1 MRFSSVTT
9 LVGNEIEGNYKWSSS
24 VTGAGGCVYGIPY
37 DARHVGKFN
46 PIDMSL
52 TPIGQDL
59 GVSIRVVVM
68 WSRGVLANNGSIY
81 CVSTTEGPV
90 QILKIDTIHDTTE
103 ILDVQGMSEP
113 NMIERRWISGA
124 LALDGCIYFMPCNA
138 RRIIKLDKA
147 TVAGR
152 DGFVYGT
159 SSIPNG
165 SKRITRF
172 DPASHNT
179 SIIGDGARRDFKC
192 IIIMYLEEMDV
203 SIPSVTSM
211 RKC

>member
-1 MRFSSVTT
+1 
-9 LVGNEIEGNYKWSSS
+9 
-24 VTGAGGCVYGIPY
+24 
-37 DARHVGKFN
+37 
-46 PIDMSL
+46 
-52 TPIGQDL
+52 
-59 GVSIRVVVM
+59 M

-124 LALDGCIYFMPCNA
+124 LAVDGCIYFMPCNA

-165 SKRITRF
+165 SKRITSF

-179 SIIGDGARRDFKC
+179 SILGDEARRCVFVC
-192 IIIMYLEEMDV
+192 IGGVFGRDGCIYSLSYKHEKVLKIDV
-203 SIPSVTSM
+203 VNNTYSLVGNMRTIPTFFVNDYGEAILGNDGYIY
-211 RKC
+211 